1 MAGSCQKASPRRSE
15 LGFALFPHTHI
26 AHTQEVGQAS
36 AGPTSTTAHYMS
48 TDIPANSNHHSL
60 TIQGLCKY
68 FFGLR
73 ALDGVNLTLARGEIL
88 GLIGPNGSGK
98 TTLINVV
105 SGLLRATSGQVFVDG
120 REMTN
125 RKPYQIAHAG
135 LARTFQTIRLFR
147 ELTVLENVE
156 VAAVSMGLYRAEAR
170 KRALDI
176 LEEIGIARWSEM
188 RAGGL
193 PYGLERRVEV
203 ARALATRPSFLFL
216 DEPAAGLNEDESEEL
231 LQILVAL
238 PSKKNLGMLIVDHDM
253 RLIMRLCHRLH
264 VLNFGKTIGEGKPE
278 DVRKIPD
285 VLQAYLGKSAGG

>member
-1 MAGSCQKASPRRSE
+1 MI
-15 LGFALFPHTHI
+15 TN
-26 AHTQEVGQAS
+26 
-36 AGPTSTTAHYMS
+36 
-48 TDIPANSNHHSL
+48 IPASSNHNTL

-73 ALDGVNLTLARGEIL
+73 ALDGVSFTLSRGEIL

-105 SGLLRATSGQVFVDG
+105 TGLLPATRGQVFANG
-120 REMTN
+120 MEITN
-125 RKPYQIAHAG
+125 QKPYQIAHSG

-156 VAAVSMGLYRAEAR
+156 VAAVSMGLYRAGAR
-170 KRALDI
+170 KRALEV
-176 LEEIGIARWSEM
+176 LEEIGIARWAEM
-188 RAGGL
+188 RAGVL

-203 ARALATRPSFLFL
+203 ARALATQPSFLFL

-231 LQILVAL
+231 LQILADI
-238 PSKKNLGMLIVDHDM
+238 PSQKNLGMLIVDHDM

-264 VLNFGKTIGEGKPE
+264 VLNFGKTIGEGTPE
-278 DVRKIPD
+278 EVRKIPA
-285 VLQAYLGKSAGG
+285 VLQAYLGKAVVEG